1 MVGPKIR
8 EAPTSPSAA
17 GRGVVTKTTVRVF
30 SLDGYEVCPEKGLAG
45 MHELREQVPG

>member
-17 GRGVVTKTTVRVF
+17 GRGVVTEFAALSSHSETDR
-30 SLDGYEVCPEKGLAG
+30 
-45 MHELREQVPG
+45 